1 MPITRQDIATQ
12 LSTLDGI
19 TGLATPPRSPGPG
32 QGWPEWQQ
40 TTPSTM
46 TGDEI
51 TWAVHVALPNGS
63 PDSTVMESDALVG
76 ALMDALYDLGEI
88 QTVQP
93 TTLVLQQGGAQG
105 LPCITVTLTTV

>member
-1 MPITRQDIATQ
+1 MITRADIAAQ
-12 LSTLDGI
+12 LDQIDGV
-19 TGLATPPRSPGPG
+19 TGLAIPPRTPHAG

-51 TWAVHVALPNGS
+51 TWAVHVALPSGS

-76 ALMDALYDLGEI
+76 SLIDVLADIAEI

-93 TTLVLQQGGAQG
+93 TTLVTQQAGAQG
-105 LPCITVTLTTV
+105 LPCITVTITTV

>member
-1 MPITRQDIATQ
+1 MITRADIAEA
-12 LSTLDGI
+12 LSTVEGV
-19 TGLATPPRSPGPG
+19 TGQALPPRTPRAG

-51 TWAVHVALPNGS
+51 TWQVHVALPSGS
-63 PDSTVMESDALVG
+63 PDSTVLEADAIVG
-76 ALMDALYDLGEI
+76 ALLDALIELGDI

-93 TTLVLQQGGAQG
+93 TTLVMQQAGAQP
-105 LPCITVTLTTV
+105 LPCITVTMTTV